1 MFLGLLTTAVC
12 MYRGALQMRCAGLM
26 CEISAGGSAV
36 FMMKTVGGFKM
47 ETRRKRNRD
56 LTTQACELNGVS
68 VTLTI
73 ATLTLDK
80 TEM

>member
-1 MFLGLLTTAVC
+1 
-12 MYRGALQMRCAGLM
+12 MRCAGLM

-36 FMMKTVGGFKM
+36 FMMKNVGGFKM
-47 ETRRKRNRD
+47 ETRRERNRD
-56 LTTQACELNGVS
+56 LTTQARELNGVS